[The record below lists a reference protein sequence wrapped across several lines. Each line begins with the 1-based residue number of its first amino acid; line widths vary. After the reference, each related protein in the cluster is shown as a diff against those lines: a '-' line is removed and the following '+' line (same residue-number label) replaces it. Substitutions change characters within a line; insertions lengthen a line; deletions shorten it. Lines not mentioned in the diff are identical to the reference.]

1 VIVLDA
7 PAESAE
13 VPPERRLRGMTALLF
28 IGLVVAL
35 VLPLVVALVQL
46 RRPHWYPLLDMAQ
59 TEIRVRDVMSHPP
72 LIGLAGRIG
81 PFGPNGGSHPGPI
94 SFYALWP
101 FWRLFGGSSYGL
113 FVSTVVLDA
122 AAITLALWMA
132 FRRAGR
138 ALLLA
143 MAAVLAV
150 LTRAYGAFMLTLPW
164 NPYLPVLWWFVFLLA
179 VWSVLCDDLAML
191 PVLVVAGTFCMQTHI
206 SYLGLIGGLAA
217 VTLGVLVWTAFK
229 RRGDAGALRSLTLWG
244 GVSVV
249 LGVLLWIPPVIDQ
262 FAHSPGNLG
271 IIRDYFSHPPDATI
285 GLHRGVT
292 VLLEQLDPIK
302 LVTRTLVH
310 DGGAVEVSGSR
321 IPGVLLLVA
330 FFGAAFFAWRLRNR
344 ALVVLDGVLT
354 MALGLG
360 LISSERIFG
369 TVWFYLLLWAWA
381 LVALMLFAIGW
392 TAVELVRVRSSD
404 DVSRR
409 GARWGAAV
417 LAALVAISTIVFAF
431 QASDVTVQTPRV
443 NETLGKVV
451 GPTADALRQIEAR
464 GDGGPYLVTWLPD
477 AQAIGAAGFGLLNEL
492 GRRGFNVRAEEQFRP
507 GATRY
512 HVIDDRTPT
521 LQVHLATGPDI
532 ANWAR
537 DSRYTEVASF
547 DPRSPEERSRFDAL
561 HGEVVG
567 ALGQAGLHD
576 LEPQVD
582 SNLFMLG
589 LAPNVP
595 AATRHKISQM
605 LDLGMPMA
613 VFIGPPPSS

>member
-7 PAESAE
+7 PAESPE
-13 VPPERRLRGMTALLF
+13 LPPERRLRGMTALLF
-28 IGLVVAL
+28 VGLVVLL
-35 VLPLVVALVQL
+35 VVPFVVALLQL

-59 TEIRVRDVMSHPP
+59 TEIRVRDITSHPP

-101 FWRLFGGSSYGL
+101 VWRLFGGSAYGL
-113 FVSTVVLDA
+113 FVSTVVLDTI
-122 AAITLALWMA
+122 AITLSLWMA
-132 FRRAGR
+132 VRRGGR
-138 ALLLA
+138 GLLLA
-143 MAAVLAV
+143 IAAVLAV

-191 PVLVVAGTFCMQTHI
+191 PVLVVAGTLCMQTHI

-217 VTLGVLVWTAFK
+217 ITFGVLVWAAYK
-229 RRGDAGALRSLTLWG
+229 RRGDPAALRSFALWG
-244 GVSVV
+244 GVSAVV
-249 LGVLLWIPPVIDQ
+249 GVLLWIPPVIDQ

-302 LVTRTLVH
+302 LLTRTLVH

-321 IPGVLLLVA
+321 VPGALLLVA
-330 FFGAAFFAWRLRNR
+330 FFVAAYFAWRLRNR
-344 ALVVLDGVLT
+344 SLLVLDGVLA

-360 LISSERIFG
+360 LISSARIFG

-381 LVALMLFAIGW
+381 LAALMLFAIGW
-392 TAVELVRVRSSD
+392 TIVELVRARWND

-409 GARWGAAV
+409 NARWGAAT
-417 LAALVAISTIVFAF
+417 LGTLVAISTLVFAF

-443 NETLGKVV
+443 NETLGQVV
-451 GPTADALRQIEAR
+451 GPTADALRQIEQR

-492 GRRGFNVRAEEQFRP
+492 DRRGFNVRAEEQFRP

-512 HVIDDRTPT
+512 HVIDARTPT
-521 LQVHLATGPDI
+521 LEVHLATGPDI
-532 ANWAR
+532 ANWQR
-537 DSRYTEVASF
+537 DSRYTQVASF
-547 DPRSPEERSRFDAL
+547 DPRSPAERAKFDDL
-561 HGEVVG
+561 HRQVMGE
-567 ALGQAGLHD
+567 LGQDGLTA

-595 AATRHKISQM
+595 AATRHKVAEM

>member
-7 PAESAE
+7 PAESTT

-28 IGLVVAL
+28 VGLVVLL
-35 VLPLVVALVQL
+35 VFPLVVALVQL

-59 TEIRVRDVMSHPP
+59 TEIRVRDITSHPP

-101 FWRLFGGSSYGL
+101 VWRVFGGSSYGL
-113 FVSTVVLDA
+113 FVSTVVLDT
-122 AAITLALWMA
+122 AAITLSLWMA
-132 FRRAGR
+132 LRRGGR
-138 ALLLA
+138 GLLLA

-150 LTRAYGAFMLTLPW
+150 LTRAYGAYMLTLPW

-191 PVLVVAGTFCMQTHI
+191 PVVVVAGTLCMQTHI

-217 VTLGVLVWTAFK
+217 VTFGVLVWTAYK
-229 RRGDAGALRSLTLWG
+229 RRGDRAAIRSFALWG
-244 GVSVV
+244 GVSAVV
-249 LGVLLWIPPVIDQ
+249 GVLLWIPPVIDQ

-292 VLLEQLDPIK
+292 VLLEQLDPVK

-310 DGGAVEVSGSR
+310 DGGAVEVSGSVV
-321 IPGVLLLVA
+321 PGALLLVA
-330 FFGAAFFAWRLRNR
+330 FFVAAYFAWRLRNR
-344 ALVVLDGVLT
+344 VLLVLDGVLT

-360 LISSERIFG
+360 LVSSARIFG

-381 LVALMLFAIGW
+381 LGALMLFAIGW
-392 TAVELVRVRSSD
+392 TIVKLVRARLD
-404 DVSRR
+404 DDAARR
-409 GARWGAAV
+409 GARWGAAA
-417 LAALVAISTIVFAF
+417 LGALVAISTIVFAVR
-431 QASDVTVQTPRV
+431 ASDVTVQTPRV

-451 GPTADALRQIEAR
+451 GPTVDSLRQIEQR
-464 GDGGPYLVTWLPD
+464 GDAGPYLVTWLPD
-477 AQAIGAAGFGLLNEL
+477 AQAIGGAGFGLLNEL
-492 GRRGFNVRAEEQFRP
+492 DRRGFNVRAEEQFRP

-532 ANWAR
+532 ANWQR
-537 DSRYTEVASF
+537 DSRYTQVASF
-547 DPRSPEERSRFDAL
+547 DPRSPAERARFDDLRAQVA
-561 HGEVVG
+561 GE
-567 ALGQAGLHD
+567 LGQAGLSA
-576 LEPQVD
+576 LRPQVD

-595 AATRHKISQM
+595 VATRHKISQM
-605 LDLGMPMA
+605 LELGMPMA